1 MPYLSE
7 TFTSRFEADM
17 AAEYLAEHEIE
28 ARVCA
33 SDGGGSI
40 PAMQPTMG
48 VRLEVSDEEF
58 AAAELLVRGWRSSEE
73 SSIVPLS
80 RSERLQSWLVGIVL
94 VIVLAALLTYLA
106 RNIGSTTERPEVPIQ
121 AQTPF

>member
-7 TFTSRFEADM
+7 TFSSRFEADM
-17 AAEYLAEHEIE
+17 AAEYLTEYEID

-48 VRLEVSDEEF
+48 VRLEVSDEDF
-58 AAAELLVRGWRSSEE
+58 AAAELLVRGWCSSEE
-73 SSIVPLS
+73 TSIVPLS
-80 RSERLQSWLVGIVL
+80 RSERLQSWFVGIIL
-94 VIVLAALLTYLA
+94 VIILATLLTYLA
-106 RNIGSTTERPEVPIQ
+106 RNVGSTTERPEVPIQ